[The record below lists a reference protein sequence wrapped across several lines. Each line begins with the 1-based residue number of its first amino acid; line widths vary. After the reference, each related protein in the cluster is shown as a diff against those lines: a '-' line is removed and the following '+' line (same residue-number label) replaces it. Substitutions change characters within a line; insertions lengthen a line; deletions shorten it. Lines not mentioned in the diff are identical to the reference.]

1 MPSDAK
7 HNHNLFDCQGCVED
21 ALRDTLAETTIA
33 AQSEA
38 IEYLRQMDGLLCS
51 CDQDAREDCGFH
63 QTIDALDRAL
73 AKAVIPKPKAP
84 NACPSCGS
92 RLYAE
97 AGLPFF
103 GNRDD

>member
-7 HNHNLFDCQGCVED
+7 HNHNLLHCPGCIAD
-21 ALRDTLAETTIA
+21 AFRDELTEAAIA
-33 AQSEA
+33 AQAEA

-73 AKAVIPKPKAP
+73 AKAVRA
-84 NACPSCGS
+84 
-92 RLYAE
+92 
-97 AGLPFF
+97 
-103 GNRDD
+103 